1 MEMEK
6 TMQGVPETK
15 EAVQEALDNIQEKRE
30 SVQTQAS
37 QEHAPQEQAAERT
50 PETVMKEAMEKL
62 TEAQEQEKKEIKEI
76 TLKFGKGCVK
86 DTFTAKDGKDYTCIL
101 IPNQDQADKR
111 PWQTFV
117 VRANHVHE
125 DKFGKGMWVKLP
137 AEGHTTLH
145 RNMIVG
151 EGEDGKKI
159 WETQKEKVTNVDLK
173 KMVEAYKTKDQ
184 SRDAQQQDRKER
196 PRESFKEKLEEQKIK
211 VVSAQTHAPKQQH
224 NKAKEAAL

>member
-1 MEMEK
+1 MEMNNI
-6 TMQGVPETK
+6 QGVQETK
-15 EAVQEALDNIQEKRE
+15 EAVQDALEGIAERREEAMAQEAA
-30 SVQTQAS
+30 Q
-37 QEHAPQEQAAERT
+37 APQAEQPVGERT
-50 PETVMKEAMEKL
+50 PEQVAKEAFEKL
-62 TEAQEQEKKEIKEI
+62 AAAQEQEQKEYKEI

-101 IPNQDQADKR
+101 IPNQDKEDKR

-125 DKFGKGMWVKLP
+125 DKFGKGMWIKLP

-173 KMVEAYKTKDQ
+173 KMVEAYKTRGQ
-184 SRDAQQQDRKER
+184 GRDEQQQDRYDR
-196 PRESFKEKLEEQKIK
+196 PRESFREKLDEQKIK
-211 VVSAQTHAPKQQH
+211 VVAAQSHAPKQQH

>member
-30 SVQTQAS
+30 AVQTRT
-37 QEHAPQEQAAERT
+37 PQEQEAERT

>member
-15 EAVQEALDNIQEKRE
+15 EAVQEALDNIAEKRE
-30 SVQTQAS
+30 AAQA
-37 QEHAPQEQAAERT
+37 HTPQAEAVERT
-50 PETVMKEAMEKL
+50 PDQVMKEAMEKL

-86 DTFTAKDGKDYTCIL
+86 DTFTAKDGKNYTCIL
-101 IPNQDQADKR
+101 IPNQDQEDKR

-117 VRANHVHE
+117 VRANHLHE

-151 EGEDGKKI
+151 EDADGKKI

-184 SRDAQQQDRKER
+184 SRDAQQDRKDR

-211 VVSAQTHAPKQQH
+211 VVAAQSHAPKQQH
-224 NKAKEAAL
+224 NKSKETVL

>member
-30 SVQTQAS
+30 AVQTQT
-37 QEHAPQEQAAERT
+37 PQEQAAERT
-50 PETVMKEAMEKL
+50 PETVMKEALEKL

-211 VVSAQTHAPKQQH
+211 VVSAQSHAPKQQH

>member
-15 EAVQEALDNIQEKRE
+15 EAVQEALENIAEKRE
-30 SVQTQAS
+30 QTQE
-37 QEHAPQEQAAERT
+37 QTPQAPEQTAEQRT
-50 PETVMKEAMEKL
+50 PDQVMKDAMEKL
-62 TEAQEQEKKEIKEI
+62 TEAQEQEKKDIKEI

-86 DTFTAKDGKDYTCIL
+86 DTFTAKDGKNYTCIL
-101 IPNQDQADKR
+101 IPNQDQEDKR

-117 VRANHVHE
+117 VRANHLHE

-151 EGEDGKKI
+151 ERDDGSKI

-184 SRDAQQQDRKER
+184 NRDTQQQDRKDR
-196 PRESFKEKLEEQKIK
+196 PRESFKEKLEDRKIK
-211 VVSAQTHAPKQQH
+211 VVAMQSNAPKQQH
-224 NKAKEAAL
+224 DKSKAQAL